1 MRQNTVKQVIN
12 HLIEVNILA
21 LVLFFPLMH
30 LGFRGVFTDL
40 WVSLLGLWVLHKIL
54 THQETGFHLPPSGRM
69 LLASVAAVLLSVVF
83 SESVLLS
90 LDTSLHF
97 LKGVG
102 LSIVVFDYY
111 SVHSERMK
119 RLISFILFSALIVS
133 LDALYQVVFAKDI
146 AGVPMNWI
154 RATAFFTHPFYLSL
168 WAVVGI
174 FLATLRLLE
183 TSSTGHRIFYSA
195 GMLVMG
201 AALIFSK
208 TRAAWI
214 ALAAML
220 FSSSIF
226 LTDRKRILKV
236 LLILLVL
243 VMILFAADESFR
255 SRTLSIFKA
264 DDLRWTIWQQS
275 YTAILQ
281 KFSLPDWF
289 LGRGPGIFRLEY
301 PEFDLIQER
310 STFPHLIALELLY
323 ASGIAGA
330 AGYFFW
336 FGHYLVRLVSLIK
349 HHGREFRLYFIGFM
363 PLLIFLVCFI
373 NESYF
378 SRYFSF
384 TFWFFAGMSFAVMGR
399 AEKAGVPGAKTAHAI
414 QDTGLENS

>member
-1 MRQNTVKQVIN
+1 
-12 HLIEVNILA
+12 
-21 LVLFFPLMH
+21 
-30 LGFRGVFTDL
+30 VFTDL
-40 WVSLLGLWVLHKIL
+40 WVCLLGLWVLYKIL
-54 THQETGFHLPPSGRM
+54 TYQETGFRLPPSGR
-69 LLASVAAVLLSVVF
+69 LLFASAAVVFLSVVF
-83 SESVLLS
+83 SESVFLS
-90 LDTSLHF
+90 LDKSLHF
-97 LKGVG
+97 LQGIG
-102 LSIVVFDYY
+102 LSIVMYDYY
-111 SVHSERMK
+111 SLHSERME
-119 RLISFILFSALIVS
+119 RLISFILFSTLVVS
-133 LDALYQVVFAKDI
+133 LDALYQVVFARDI

-174 FLATLRLLE
+174 FLATMRLLE
-183 TSSTGHRIFYSA
+183 TSSTGHRIFYST

-214 ALAAML
+214 ALAAMM
-220 FSSSIF
+220 FSSAVF
-226 LTDRKRILKV
+226 LTDRKRILKM
-236 LLILLVL
+236 LLILLVF
-243 VMILFAADESFR
+243 VIILFVADESFR

-275 YTAILQ
+275 FTAILQ

-289 LGRGPGIFRLEY
+289 LGRGPGVFRLEY
-301 PEFDLIQER
+301 PEFDLKQEG

-330 AGYFFW
+330 AGFFLW
-336 FGHYLVRLVSLIK
+336 FGYYLLRLMSVIQ
-349 HHGREFRLYFIGFM
+349 HHGKEFRLYFIGFM

-384 TFWFFAGMSFAVMGR
+384 TFWFFAGMSFVVMGR
-399 AEKAGVPGAKTAHAI
+399 ADKAGGPGAKRAHALR
-414 QDTGLENS
+414 DAGLENS